1 MTPSSERLPGTGG
14 SRSQPAS
21 TGMWTRFAAFA
32 DTVAMRGGP
41 AQFVIAA
48 LIILAAAAI
57 SEALLVFL
65 HISRVSVVLLG
76 SVVLAATWLGG
87 RSALFAAFFAFL
99 TQNIFIM
106 QPAMKG
112 MMSTREQILTLAIFL
127 LVSVF
132 CGALAGRMRDET
144 RRALKLAELN
154 QSLFLASRR
163 MAVTD
168 DEQELRAI
176 MLDAVDR
183 LAGPAAMTDDAPGG
197 RTPES
202 GSDPLRAQ
210 HETLG
215 VLTWSASRTAGEP
228 MVEDT
233 IRVLADM
240 CAASIARVRLA
251 SHRTALE
258 IAASTE
264 RLQTALLSSISHDF
278 RTPLSAILTSASS
291 LREYGERFSPKTRDD
306 LAVTIQEEA
315 ERLNRYVANLLHM
328 TRLDAGVLKADRAP
342 FNVLEIIDRVV
353 VEARRRHGES
363 PAIVLQAGGPSD
375 ALGDG
380 VLLEIAFGNV
390 LDNAL
395 RFAQSRVTV
404 SIKTGERLQVEVR
417 DDGPG
422 VPADMTDRI
431 FDRFVRTQASNGAS
445 PQYQDGYGL
454 GLSITRGLMEA
465 MGGSARASAAKP
477 GLALMLELECAP
489 HE

>member
-1 MTPSSERLPGTGG
+1 MLKTRQTSRRHDLDTPEGCADPRRT
-14 SRSQPAS
+14 RS
-21 TGMWTRFAAFA
+21 A
-32 DTVAMRGGP
+32 DD
-41 AQFVIAA
+41 F
-48 LIILAAAAI
+48 
-57 SEALLVFL
+57 
-65 HISRVSVVLLG
+65 VVL
-76 SVVLAATWLGG
+76 
-87 RSALFAAFFAFL
+87 
-99 TQNIFIM
+99 
-106 QPAMKG
+106 
-112 MMSTREQILTLAIFL
+112 E
-127 LVSVF
+127 
-132 CGALAGRMRDET
+132 E
-144 RRALKLAELN
+144 EL
-154 QSLFLASRR
+154 
-163 MAVTD
+163 D
-168 DEQELRAI
+168 
-176 MLDAVDR
+176 
-183 LAGPAAMTDDAPGG
+183 
-197 RTPES
+197 
-202 GSDPLRAQ
+202 
-210 HETLG
+210 
-215 VLTWSASRTAGEP
+215 
-228 MVEDT
+228 
-233 IRVLADM
+233 
-240 CAASIARVRLA
+240 
-251 SHRTALE
+251 
-258 IAASTE
+258 
-264 RLQTALLSSISHDF
+264 
-278 RTPLSAILTSASS
+278 
-291 LREYGERFSPKTRDD
+291 
-306 LAVTIQEEA
+306 
-315 ERLNRYVANLLHM
+315 
-328 TRLDAGVLKADRAP
+328 LDAGVLKADRAP